1 MRTDGESDI
10 VPPLFMKSHLTLST
24 LLAGAALSLMAAS
37 SALAGQVVEATTDY
51 TRYGLFD
58 ALDHRSVYGKGLF
71 PEPFT
76 VDESDLESEI
86 RFDWSRVA
94 LGSSHTDMFK
104 IELEK
109 SIGVATFEI
118 EVPYIRA
125 VAPGDRV
132 DGVDNIDLGVRL
144 PLYQYVTQ
152 DQNFDFTVGVGF
164 EWGIAPDNNIS
175 RNGEL
180 VPKVFFDTMLFKH
193 FSIQAITGVSFITG
207 PGEAGGEES
216 FEYGAIIGY
225 NIEHKVLPI
234 PGVQRIVPMFEIS
247 GEVGLNHDVA
257 GQQNISGFV
266 GARLNLNAIGPIQP
280 RFGAG
285 YLFPINDT
293 AREDFHSGVYSSFVF
308 EF

>member
-1 MRTDGESDI
+1 
-10 VPPLFMKSHLTLST
+10 MKSHVTLST
-24 LLAGAALSLMAAS
+24 LFAGAALSLLAAS
-37 SALAGQVVEATTDY
+37 SALAGPVVEATESTS

-58 ALDHRSVYGKGLF
+58 ALDHRSAYGKGLF

-104 IELEK
+104 VEIEK
-109 SIGVATFEI
+109 SIGVATFEL

-125 VAPGDRV
+125 VAPGARV
-132 DGVDNIDLGVRL
+132 DGIDNIDLGVRL

-152 DQNFDFTVGVGF
+152 DRNFDFTLGVGF
-164 EWGIAPDNNIS
+164 EWGIAPDDNIS

-180 VPKVFFDTMLFKH
+180 VPKVFFDTLFFQR
-193 FSIQAITGVSFITG
+193 FSVQAIAGVSFITG
-207 PGEAGGEES
+207 PGDDGGEQS
-216 FEYGAIIGY
+216 FEYGAIFGY

-234 PGVQRIVPMFEIS
+234 PGVQQVVPMFEIS
-247 GEVGLNHDVA
+247 GEVGLNH
-257 GQQNISGFV
+257 GISGV
-266 GARLNLNAIGPIQP
+266 QSVTGLAGVRLNLNAIGPVQP
-280 RFGAG
+280 RFGVG
-285 YLFPINDT
+285 YLFPINDI

>member
-1 MRTDGESDI
+1 
-10 VPPLFMKSHLTLST
+10 MKSHHSLSS
-24 LLAGAALSLMAAS
+24 LFAGAALSLLAAS
-37 SALAGQVVEATTDY
+37 AALAGVQETTTESAN

-76 VDESDLESEI
+76 VDETDLESEI

-125 VAPGDRV
+125 VAPGERV

-144 PLYQYVTQ
+144 PVFQYVTQ

-164 EWGIAPDNNIS
+164 EWGIAPEDAIS

-180 VPKVFFDTMLFKH
+180 VPKIFFDTMLFKH
-193 FSIQAITGVSFITG
+193 FSVQAIAGVSFITG
-207 PGEAGGEES
+207 PGEEGGEQS

-234 PGVQRIVPMFEIS
+234 PGVESIVPMFEIS
-247 GEVGLNHDVA
+247 GEVGLNHDIA
-257 GQQNISGFV
+257 GEQNVSGFV

-285 YLFPINDT
+285 YLFPINDI
-293 AREDFHSGVYSSFVF
+293 AREDFHSGVYTSFVF